1 MDDLPS
7 APSLRSMPA
16 ALHSGPAPLHTSQAS
31 PLSSDTSL
39 PANDAPPSSG
49 RAVSAFADAEP
60 PPSGVSLGR
69 VHAALLEFLA
79 SKAEKKGGDYIRRVI
94 IRKLGKDLEPALM
107 DDLIQLAHA
116 RALDARTPPLFEWA
130 IPSWVGRVTR
140 CAIAD
145 YFRNEE
151 DDDENLDRDA
161 ESSDWLDRHA
171 PQTDW
176 GARELLICK
185 WLEKQLGDDPVRRR
199 TFALMLEHNVVG
211 RSLEDLAVENDTTVT
226 ALANRMHKLRKEL
239 APRLALMDQE
249 KPRRAIFLLL
259 FLFGAGVL
267 GAILYFL
274 LRGPIPIAPTATPAL
289 RPAPTA
295 TASVVAPTF
304 DNAFPTQPSPD
315 DSGKPERL
323 KP

>member
-1 MDDLPS
+1 
-7 APSLRSMPA
+7 
-16 ALHSGPAPLHTSQAS
+16 
-31 PLSSDTSL
+31 
-39 PANDAPPSSG
+39 
-49 RAVSAFADAEP
+49 
-60 PPSGVSLGR
+60 
-69 VHAALLEFLA
+69 
-79 SKAEKKGGDYIRRVI
+79 
-94 IRKLGKDLEPALM
+94 
-107 DDLIQLAHA
+107 
-116 RALDARTPPLFEWA
+116 
-130 IPSWVGRVTR
+130 VTR

-151 DDDENLDRDA
+151 DDDEYLDRDA
-161 ESSDWLDRHA
+161 EASDWLDRHA

-199 TFALMLEHNVVG
+199 TFALMMEHNVVG
-211 RSLEDLAVENDTTVT
+211 RPLEDLAIENDTTPT

-249 KPRRAIFLLL
+249 KPRRAVFLLL

-267 GAILYFL
+267 AAILYFL
-274 LRGPIPIAPTATPAL
+274 LRGPIPITPTATPVL
-289 RPAPTA
+289 GPAPTA
-295 TASVVAPTF
+295 TASVVEPTF

-315 DSGKPERL
+315 DSAKPERL

>member
-1 MDDLPS
+1 
-7 APSLRSMPA
+7 
-16 ALHSGPAPLHTSQAS
+16 
-31 PLSSDTSL
+31 
-39 PANDAPPSSG
+39 
-49 RAVSAFADAEP
+49 VSAVAEEEP

-79 SKAEKKGGDYIRRVI
+79 SRKDKQGRDYIRRVI

-107 DDLIQLAHA
+107 DDLVQLAHA
-116 RALDARTPPLFEWA
+116 RALDARTPPVFAWG

-145 YFRNEE
+145 YFRDEE

-161 ESSDWLDRHA
+161 EASDWLDRHA
-171 PQTDW
+171 EQTDW
-176 GARELLICK
+176 AAREMLICK

-199 TFALMLEHNVVG
+199 TFALMMEHNVVG
-211 RSLEDLAVENDTTVT
+211 RSLEDLAVENDTTTT

-249 KPRRAIFLLL
+249 KPRRAILLLL
-259 FLFGAGVL
+259 FLFGLGVL
-267 GAILYFL
+267 AAVLYALFL
-274 LRGPIPIAPTATPAL
+274 WATPVPPTPATPAL
-289 RPAPTA
+289 RPAPTT
-295 TASVVAPTF
+295 TASALPPTF
-304 DNAFPTQPSPD
+304 DNALPTEPSESPPPEP
-315 DSGKPERL
+315 GRKPPL

>member
-1 MDDLPS
+1 MAAPPSDPSVDD
-7 APSLRSMPA
+7 
-16 ALHSGPAPLHTSQAS
+16 
-31 PLSSDTSL
+31 LSSDTSV
-39 PANDAPPSSG
+39 PANDAAPSSG
-49 RAVSAFADAEP
+49 RAVSAVAEEEP
-60 PPSGVSLGR
+60 PPSGVTLGG
-69 VHAALLEFLA
+69 VHAALLQFLA
-79 SKAEKKGGDYIRRVI
+79 STQEKKGRDYIRRVI

-116 RALDARTPPLFEWA
+116 RALDARTPPLFVWG

-151 DDDENLDRDA
+151 DDDEYLDRDA
-161 ESSDWLDRHA
+161 EASNWLDRHA

-185 WLEKQLGDDPVRRR
+185 WLEKQLGDDPVRRQ
-199 TFALMLEHNVVG
+199 TFALMMEHNVVG
-211 RSLEDLAVENDTTVT
+211 RSLEDLAIENDTTPS

-249 KPRRAIFLLL
+249 KPRRTVFLLL

-267 GAILYFL
+267 AAILYLL
-274 LRGPIPIAPTATPAL
+274 LRGPTPIAPTATPVL

-295 TASVVAPTF
+295 TASVVEPTF
-304 DNAFPTQPSPD
+304 DNALPTQPSASPD
-315 DSGKPERL
+315 DNGKPRRL
-323 KP
+323 TP